1 MRRAGLMLMCCMPW
15 SAALPAADQVSVHDV
30 ATRPGVTVRVL
41 TIKPERPIATI
52 LLFPGGNGRVTFQ
65 PDGSTSYRGF
75 PVRNP
80 ALFTQHGF
88 MTAVINAPSDR
99 LPSPAM
105 YFFRDNAAHLED
117 VRHVIALLRR
127 ETNAPVWLAG
137 HSAGSI
143 SVSNAALKLRDDGP
157 DGLILISTVNGKF
170 YKYSS
175 TLDDIKIE
183 DIAIPILLVHHEQD
197 ECEWTLFRNAQRL
210 MPRLKKAVRAEL
222 VSFRGGGPVEG
233 DPCGSLH
240 YHGFPGIEQEV
251 ASRIANWIK
260 TALKQ

>member
-1 MRRAGLMLMCCMPW
+1 MMLCCLLRP
-15 SAALPAADQVSVHDV
+15 AALQAAGQVFIHDV
-30 ATRPGVTVRVL
+30 PTRPGVTVKVL
-41 TIKPERPIATI
+41 VIKPERPIATI
-52 LLFPGGNGRVTFQ
+52 LLFPGGNGRVALQ

-80 ALFTQHGF
+80 MLFAQHGF

-105 YFFRDNAAHLED
+105 YFFRDNAAHMED
-117 VRHVIALLRR
+117 VRHVIALLRK
-127 ETNAPVWLAG
+127 EANVPVWFAG

-143 SVSNAALKLRDDGP
+143 SISNAALRLRDGGP
-157 DGLILISTVNGKF
+157 DGIILISTVNGKF

-183 DIAIPILLVHHEQD
+183 DISIPTLLVHHEQD
-197 ECEWTLFRNAQRL
+197 ECEWTLFRNARRL
-210 MPRLKKAVRAEL
+210 MPRLQKAGRSEL
-222 VSFRGGGPVEG
+222 ISFSGGGPVEG

-251 ASRIANWIK
+251 ASRIAEWIK
-260 TALKQ
+260 AALKL